1 MNLLTL
7 LSLSLLVLNPLPL
20 FNAASSEQVVE
31 GNVGITL
38 SMEIVQ
44 QEGEVNTDAVFSSL
58 VNDGS
63 TDNTVNASVRVS
75 TNSSDGLNLNVVG
88 NHTRMFRD
96 TNLNNTY
103 DDGEVT
109 MLNPLKVVATPTGRF
124 TLNISEVN
132 VENTSVRI
140 GSTTGSVNN
149 LEVPITWK
157 IVVDPVQE
165 AGNYIMV
172 VTFNVA
178 NR

>member
-1 MNLLTL
+1 M
-7 LSLSLLVLNPLPL
+7 
-20 FNAASSEQVVE
+20 
-31 GNVGITL
+31 
-38 SMEIVQ
+38 
-44 QEGEVNTDAVFSSL
+44 
-58 VNDGS
+58 
-63 TDNTVNASVRVS
+63 
-75 TNSSDGLNLNVVG
+75 NLNVVG

-109 MLNPLKVVATPTGRF
+109 MLYPLKVVATPTGRF